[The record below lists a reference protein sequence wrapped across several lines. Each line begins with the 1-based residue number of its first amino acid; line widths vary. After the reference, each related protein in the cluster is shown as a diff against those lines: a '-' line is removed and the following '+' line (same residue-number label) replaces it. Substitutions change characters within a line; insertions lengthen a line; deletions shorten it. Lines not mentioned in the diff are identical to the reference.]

1 MVLRFFKSGENALE
15 HIEHEVLAMI
25 GSCRHS
31 FDLAMSALISDA
43 DITPIGEE
51 VRATD
56 RGINGVEES
65 VRRELVVHMAVTG
78 SDDIGAVLGFL
89 LVVKKLERVG
99 DQAKNVFDLADEGV
113 RFSGAPDYDRFVDF
127 RKQVSGVFADAID
140 VLGDPDG
147 SDPGPL
153 VDRCQVLMDTFDSLV
168 NELIHSDD
176 RGSYAVPRAMLF
188 RYLKRIVANLA
199 SVVMTMI
206 EGVDRVGDTDVDE

>member
-1 MVLRFFKSGENALE
+1 MVLRFFQSGESSLD
-15 HIEHEVLAMI
+15 HIEREVLGMI

-31 FDLAMSALISDA
+31 FDLAMSALVSDA
-43 DITPIGEE
+43 DITPVGEE

-56 RGINGVEES
+56 REINAVEET

-99 DQAKNVFDLADEGV
+99 DQAKNVFDLAAEGV
-113 RFSGAPDYDRFVDF
+113 RFSGAEDYDRFVDF
-127 RKQVSGVFADAID
+127 RTQVSATFADAIT

-147 SDPGPL
+147 ADTSAMIE
-153 VDRCQVLMDTFDSLV
+153 RSQVLMDTFDRLV
-168 NELIHSDD
+168 NELIHSDEPA
-176 RGSYAVPRAMLF
+176 SYAVPRAMLF

-199 SVVMTMI
+199 SVVTTMTD
-206 EGVDRVGDTDVDE
+206 GVDRMGDLDE